1 MAGRMSPRDLA
12 AYIALAVIWGLSFL
26 VLVKVVDAFG
36 WAGAVAL
43 RCFVAAGALYG
54 AARLSRRRL
63 AFSAPLRHFIV
74 LGATTVAAQLVGL
87 SYGTPLIGTAM
98 SAIIVATI
106 PLFAM
111 VIAHLW
117 GLEAITLR
125 GIAGLALGIVGMV
138 MLVGFPAVPVTPAFL
153 TGCAAVLFACFSAAF
168 GSNYAARHMRG
179 VGSWEVTM
187 ASFFFGGVVT
197 LPLMLVVPVPGMPQA
212 IDFLYLFILGAG
224 MSALTYVLY
233 FALVAAIGPTRTI
246 SVEFAVTV
254 VAVFIGAVFLNE
266 PITALQLIGAV
277 IIIAGCALV
286 LGLIGGARKTGT

>member
-1 MAGRMSPRDLA
+1 MNPRDLA

-26 VLVKVVDAFG
+26 VLVKVVEAFG
-36 WAGAVAL
+36 WAGAVSL
-43 RCFVAAGALYG
+43 RCFVASGALYL
-54 AARLSRRRL
+54 AARMAGRALT
-63 AFSAPLRHFIV
+63 FSVPWRHFVV

-106 PLFAM
+106 PLFSM
-111 VIAHLW
+111 VIAHVW
-117 GLEAITLR
+117 GLEKITAR
-125 GIAGLALGIVGMV
+125 GLIGLALGVAGMV
-138 MLVGFPAVPVTPAFL
+138 MLVGFPAVPVTPAFVI
-153 TGCAAVLFACFSAAF
+153 GCIAVLFACVAAAF

-187 ASFFFGGVVT
+187 ASFFFGGVLT
-197 LPLMLVVPVPGMPQA
+197 LPFLAVVPTPGDLR
-212 IDFLYLFILGAG
+212 IVDFLYLLILGAG

-233 FALVAAIGPTRTI
+233 FALVASIGPTRTI

-254 VAVFIGAVFLNE
+254 VAVFIGAVFLDE
-266 PITALQLIGAV
+266 PISLLQLAGAA

-286 LGLIGGARKTGT
+286 LGLIGGTRRASP